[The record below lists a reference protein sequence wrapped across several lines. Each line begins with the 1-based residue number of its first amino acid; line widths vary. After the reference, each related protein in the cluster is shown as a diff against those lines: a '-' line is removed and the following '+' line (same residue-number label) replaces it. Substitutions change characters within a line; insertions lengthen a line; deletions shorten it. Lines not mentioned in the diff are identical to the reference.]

1 MYTETHQE
9 RKLIFKKSEIM
20 CIGLGCLKDKM
31 EDVYGISETNI
42 RKILGIFWGKTKEAE
57 CEISNLKDKV
67 QNIIQILNLWRQRDS
82 TIQGRAVVL
91 NTTLTLKLLYLI
103 PF

>member
-42 RKILGIFWGKTKEAE
+42 MKILGIFLGKTKGDRMWNFKLE
-57 CEISNLKDKV
+57 
-67 QNIIQILNLWRQRDS
+67 RQG
-82 TIQGRAVVL
+82 TKYYT
-91 NTTLTLKLLYLI
+91 NT
-103 PF
+103 